1 MTEPRQ
7 HRRGA
12 LAVLAALSVF
22 VLPLGVAACGGGS
35 SPGVANLGKS
45 HHNSNAN
52 NGASGGGS
60 SSSSFGGSSSA
71 SNGHNQSQA
80 MMKPVGASA
89 TQELRYAR
97 CMRANG
103 EPNFP
108 DPNSQGAFSFGS
120 AQGIDPGSAQFR
132 AAQSKC
138 GKDLPHPSFTPA
150 QQQQDY
156 ARLLRYSQC
165 MRSHGV
171 PSYPDPTKGSGGG
184 VSLSIGGG
192 PHSGLD
198 PNSPIFQHAQQA
210 CSKLP
215 GAPPGLAGGGK

>member
-1 MTEPRQ
+1 
-7 HRRGA
+7 
-12 LAVLAALSVF
+12 LAALSVC
-22 VLPLGVAACGGGS
+22 VLALAVAACGGGN

-45 HHNSNAN
+45 HDSSNAI
-52 NGASGGGS
+52 NGGSGGGS
-60 SSSSFGGSSSA
+60 PSSFGGSSA
-71 SNGHNQSQA
+71 PSNGHNESQA
-80 MMKPVGASA
+80 VMKPIGASA
-89 TQELRYAR
+89 SQELRYAK

-120 AQGIDPGSAQFR
+120 AQGIDPNSSQFQ

-138 GKDLPHPSFTPA
+138 GKDLPHPSFSPA

-156 ARLLRYSQC
+156 AHLVKYSQC

-171 PSYPDPTKGSGGG
+171 ASFPDPTKGSGGG

-192 PHSGLD
+192 PNSGLD
-198 PNSPIFQHAQQA
+198 PNSPVFQHAQQA
-210 CSKLP
+210 CSKIR
-215 GAPPGLAGGGK
+215 GAPPGLGVGGK

>member
-1 MTEPRQ
+1 
-7 HRRGA
+7 
-12 LAVLAALSVF
+12 LAALGVCG
-22 VLPLGVAACGGGS
+22 LALAVAACGGGS

-45 HHNSNAN
+45 HHSSNAN
-52 NGASGGGS
+52 NGGSGGGS
-60 SSSSFGGSSSA
+60 PSSFGGSSSP

-80 MMKPVGASA
+80 MMKPVGASRA
-89 TQELRYAR
+89 QELRYAQ
-97 CMRANG
+97 CIRANG

-120 AQGIDPGSAQFR
+120 AQGIDPSSTQFQ
-132 AAQSKC
+132 AAQQKC
-138 GKDLPHPSFTPA
+138 SQDLPHQSFTPA
-150 QQQQDY
+150 RQQQDY
-156 ARLLRYSQC
+156 ARLLKYSQC

-198 PNSPIFQHAQQA
+198 PSSPIFQRAQQA

-215 GAPPGLAGGGK
+215 GAPPGLGGGGK

>member
-7 HRRGA
+7 RRRGA
-12 LAVLAALSVF
+12 LPGLAALSVCI
-22 VLPLGVAACGGGS
+22 LALAVAACGGGS

-45 HHNSNAN
+45 HHSSNAN
-52 NGASGGGS
+52 NDGSGGGAPSSVGGS
-60 SSSSFGGSSSA
+60 SSP
-71 SNGHNQSQA
+71 SNGHNESQA
-80 MMKPVGASA
+80 VMKPVGASA
-89 TQELRYAR
+89 AQELRYAK

-120 AQGIDPGSAQFR
+120 AQGIDANSTQFQ

-138 GKDLPHPSFTPA
+138 GKDLPHPSFSPA

-156 ARLLRYSQC
+156 AHLLKYSQC
-165 MRSHGV
+165 MRGHGV
-171 PSYPDPTKGSGGG
+171 PGYPDPTRGSGGG
-184 VSLSIGGG
+184 VSLSIRGG
-192 PHSGLD
+192 PDSGLD

-215 GAPPGLAGGGK
+215 GAPPGLGGGGK